1 MRKSLGR
8 LGERGATLVVALI
21 MLLLITLLVSGA
33 FSLSMTNLKAVG
45 NVQMREEALAAAN
58 KVVEDVVSTNFVG
71 SGSQSFSVDI
81 DGDGNDDYLVQ
92 VPQPVCIKA
101 VMAEATELSSESLK
115 VLSSSTWNTIWQVEA
130 DSTDVSGQASVR
142 VRTGVRVLLPDAQ
155 KNIHCGISAAP

>member
-1 MRKSLGR
+1 MSKPLSQI
-8 LGERGATLVVALI
+8 GERGATLVVALI

-58 KVVEDVVSTNFVG
+58 KVVEDVISTSFVG
-71 SGSQSFSVDI
+71 AGSQSFSVDI
-81 DGDGNDDYLVQ
+81 DGDSNDDYLVQ

-101 VMAEATELSSESLK
+101 VMADATAPSSVSLA

-130 DSTDVSGQASVR
+130 NATDTSGQASVR

-155 KNIHCGISAAP
+155 KNIHCGISTAP